1 MRLRECFRSSGRPR
15 TEQTHSVKWTSVT
28 CRDVVDTHAFL
39 LRPAVRLARRSG
51 VVWSAVA
58 SERPLDARQVHAD
71 AAVLARLLLVPA
83 AVEGE
88 GAAGAAADG
97 AGLGCGDAG
106 VVVHRAPICLA
117 RPEILHDHGARG
129 LSPHDEV
136 RVVLALPEHTACI
149 KMES

>member
-1 MRLRECFRSSGRPR
+1 M
-15 TEQTHSVKWTSVT
+15 
-28 CRDVVDTHAFL
+28 VDTHAFL

-58 SERPLDARQVHAD
+58 SERPLAAQQVDAD
-71 AAVLARLLLVPA
+71 AAVLARAVPA
-83 AVEGE
+83 GVEGE
-88 GAAGAAADG
+88 GAAGAAAGG

-117 RPEILHDHGARG
+117 RPHILHDHGARDG
-129 LSPHDEV
+129 APDDEV